1 MNTNEIWQLVEQQ
14 FNVFKRK
21 GAGKRPKDWFNKH
34 FFKYFYYQIFVRE
47 DGDSN
52 FDL

>member
-34 FFKYFYYQIFVRE
+34 FFFNIFTIKY
-47 DGDSN
+47 
-52 FDL
+52 L